1 MSAVYLCKVDLVEA
15 LHINS
20 ISMENLA
27 SVKNLYMEAAVEMTT
42 DLEIC
47 MIVKK
52 DVSQSRRNVR
62 DQNLLKTSLKAFS
75 HQRRAKPF
83 NTLSSKADSFEKS
96 LF

>member
-1 MSAVYLCKVDLVEA
+1 MSAVYLNNVDHVEL
-15 LHINS
+15 LHIDS

-27 SVKNLYMEAAVEMTT
+27 NVKDLYMEAAVEMTT

-62 DQNLLKTSLKAFS
+62 DQNLLKKIWGHGIF
-75 HQRRAKPF
+75 KI
-83 NTLSSKADSFEKS
+83 
-96 LF
+96 

>member
-62 DQNLLKTSLKAFS
+62 DQNLLKKSGVMKFFKTYLY
-75 HQRRAKPF
+75 
-83 NTLSSKADSFEKS
+83 LSID
-96 LF
+96 

>member
-1 MSAVYLCKVDLVEA
+1 MSAVYLCKVDLVEPF
-15 LHINS
+15 HINS

-62 DQNLLKTSLKAFS
+62 DQNLLKKIWGHETF
-75 HQRRAKPF
+75 
-83 NTLSSKADSFEKS
+83 
-96 LF
+96 